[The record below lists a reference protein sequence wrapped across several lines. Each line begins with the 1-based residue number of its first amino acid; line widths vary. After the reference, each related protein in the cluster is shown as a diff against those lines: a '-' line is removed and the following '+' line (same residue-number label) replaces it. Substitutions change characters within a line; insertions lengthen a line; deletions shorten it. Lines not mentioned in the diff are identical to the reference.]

1 MSKFL
6 EESILAVNLTH
17 SQLFLIILLNL
28 TGTIDAIVAIR
39 VLNKTSDEYWF
50 AVKVNFSYVPGNVD
64 LREEK
69 TMMTDYFVV
78 RLETSRRY
86 STKSVLSFNS
96 YVKLYIK
103 RINFRRSRPIYK
115 LSVISSSL
123 QKIQIY
129 NCVIIA

>member
-1 MSKFL
+1 MSG
-6 EESILAVNLTH
+6 LAANQTH

-28 TGTIDAIVAIR
+28 TGTIHAIVAIR

-78 RLETSRRY
+78 RLETFRRY
-86 STKSVLSFNS
+86 STKSVLSFN

-123 QKIQIY
+123 QNIQICNY
-129 NCVIIA
+129 VIIT